1 MSDFYENY
9 LKVCQSAVDD
19 DEVFK
24 NFKSHCDY
32 TLVLEHVKSYEGLD
46 YYLTIKKEFPYL
58 LQFMEK
64 FATNDNIG
72 NPKRFFYEEIGIEIS
87 PTTLRYIKVLADLL
101 NLFGRL
107 DNMDIVEIGG
117 GYGGQCKI
125 ICDFSEPKSYT
136 LVDRHEVL
144 LLNEKYLKCYD
155 VKNVIFREVDD
166 ESENHYDLC
175 ISNYAFSEVPRPYQ
189 NRYAEKI
196 IKNSDRGYMTCNIF
210 GNGSPDEL
218 MAREDIFALKSG
230 YRVIPEVPITAV
242 NNFIYMWDD
251 TFGE

>member
-19 DEVFK
+19 EEVFRTL
-24 NFKSHCDY
+24 KSHCDY
-32 TLVLEHVKSYEGLD
+32 TLVLEHVTSPEGLD

-64 FATNDNIG
+64 FATNDDTG
-72 NPKRFFYEEIGIEIS
+72 NPRKYFYEEIGIEMS

-107 DNMDIVEIGG
+107 DGMDIVEIGG

-144 LLNEKYLKCYD
+144 LLNEKYLK
-155 VKNVIFREVDD
+155 
-166 ESENHYDLC
+166 
-175 ISNYAFSEVPRPYQ
+175 
-189 NRYAEKI
+189 RYGVRIRFLE
-196 IKNSDRGYMTCNIF
+196 R
-210 GNGSPDEL
+210 
-218 MAREDIFALKSG
+218 
-230 YRVIPEVPITAV
+230 
-242 NNFIYMWDD
+242 
-251 TFGE
+251 